1 MWASFSRALADDMNG
16 NAKEA
21 SEAYVSA
28 LAASSASADPTA
40 PLVAWVAV
48 RLLQDLR
55 TSVSDLYDRH
65 RAVLDGLLDRPMHLG
80 WRAVAEL
87 QEWRAADGYAR
98 SAETDA
104 SYDAEIVRRT
114 GCAGIV
120 RLAGPFGHGVPQDRS
135 ASFPAERPGPWPSA
149 WPPDAMRGSIP
160 RVLSVSQQRCL
171 AVADEQVQDGV
182 FYAESFFVTQ
192 GERDLIVA
200 VQGAVAIWIDDHL
213 VLTRAIEE
221 WGSWQR
227 FGVHVRVA
235 DGRHRILARVL
246 SAMASVRFLNPDG
259 TAAGVAVDGV
269 PAAPYSM
276 ARPRTLADP
285 NPIDAITRAAA
296 AGRDVAR
303 DAPIEGA
310 LAAYAAH
317 SEQMDDVASAIMLPL
332 SEPPDAAPLA
342 LELASEF
349 CVGDPSLSQDVRS
362 SRERTLRERAL
373 SADKTLWRSQ
383 IRAILDTARKQGL
396 ADAVEPLQSLAKTVP
411 AEPQVVEQLAQV
423 YAQLGWRTERLHA
436 LMDLT
441 ERFPD
446 DVSAL
451 LAYLDALDDDGP
463 PDEAERVAARIRRL
477 DPTAEVDLD
486 RALGRHDYATAIHEL
501 QRLAKRSP
509 KDRQLAARLAEV
521 LARSGDSAAAVRQI
535 ETALTKQPLN
545 SDARFRLADRRL
557 AGGESGAL
565 RRALAAA
572 LQVGAPHDDLRAA
585 IDLVE
590 GATNLEPYREDGLA
604 VIREFQDWER
614 SGHHLDGTSAR
625 ILDYGA
631 IWVHDDGSSD
641 MLEHEIQK
649 IQSQE
654 AINAESEAELPTG
667 LILRMRV
674 VKVDGRVLEPEPVA
688 GKATLT
694 LPHLDIGDFVE
705 IEHIT
710 REPND
715 GAKGHQYHSPH
726 WFFREADKG
735 YWRSKFIVVVPGD
748 KPVEVE
754 TYGHVPPPKMTREGH
769 FVSYHWRVDLSP
781 PAELEPDSPPITEF
795 LPSVRVGW
803 GVSLNAT
810 LARVVDVAWDAAPV
824 DPRVRDKALS
834 IVLGVSPASI
844 DDRARRLYRWVVE
857 NIQDGKDSDGRRVVM
872 GGSGSRQAAFRYLLR
887 SIGIDSQLALVKN
900 RLAAPPLGAMSEVEM
915 YDALVMRLAT
925 DHGIRWLTV
934 HDKFAPYGYVP
945 AELRDQSAII
955 LVPDMPHEVVH
966 ATGALDG
973 VAYDGSASLHE
984 DGSAQMDLDVTF
996 TGSRA
1001 IAWRSALDQV
1011 APSKSVDFV
1020 ERELIA
1026 PFFDGGHVR
1035 EMKVEAAHTLD
1046 QPLVL
1051 HVRADVPELA
1061 KLDRRGLA
1069 VRPPFAPPLAHFA
1082 ALPSR
1087 QTPLLRRTSWHVEV
1101 RIRVA
1106 LPDLLRAR
1114 SDVLP
1119 WRDIYGDAVV
1129 SVADKAEPHSIR
1141 FDRVIDI
1148 PAGRV
1153 APGEPYAA
1161 WQNFVRRAGDLI
1173 GREILVSK

>member
-1 MWASFSRALADDMNG
+1 
-16 NAKEA
+16 
-21 SEAYVSA
+21 
-28 LAASSASADPTA
+28 
-40 PLVAWVAV
+40 
-48 RLLQDLR
+48 
-55 TSVSDLYDRH
+55 
-65 RAVLDGLLDRPMHLG
+65 
-80 WRAVAEL
+80 
-87 QEWRAADGYAR
+87 
-98 SAETDA
+98 
-104 SYDAEIVRRT
+104 
-114 GCAGIV
+114 
-120 RLAGPFGHGVPQDRS
+120 
-135 ASFPAERPGPWPSA
+135 
-149 WPPDAMRGSIP
+149 
-160 RVLSVSQQRCL
+160 
-171 AVADEQVQDGV
+171 VQDGV
-182 FYAESFFVTQ
+182 FYAESFFATQ
-192 GERDLIVA
+192 GDRDLIVA
-200 VQGAVAIWIDDHL
+200 VQGAVAIWIDDTL
-213 VLTRAIEE
+213 VLTRALEE

-227 FGVHVRVA
+227 FGVHIRVA
-235 DGRHRILARVL
+235 EGRHRVLARVL
-246 SAMASVRFLNPDG
+246 SAMASVRILNPDG

-276 ARPRTLADP
+276 QRPRSLSDP
-285 NPIDAITRAAA
+285 NPIEAVTRAVA
-296 AGRDVAR
+296 AGHDVAR
-303 DAPIEGA
+303 DSPVEGA

-317 SEQMDDVASAIMLPL
+317 SEQMDDVASALMEPL
-332 SEPPDAAPLA
+332 SDPSDAAPLA

-349 CVGDPSLSQDVRS
+349 CAGDPSLSQDARS
-362 SRERTLRERAL
+362 SRERALRERAL
-373 SADKTLWRSQ
+373 TADKNLWRSQ
-383 IRAILDTARKQGL
+383 LRAILDTAHQQGL
-396 ADAVEPLQSLAKTVP
+396 ADAVAPLQALAKKVP
-411 AEPQVVEQLAQV
+411 AEPQVLEQLAQV

-446 DVSAL
+446 DVPAL
-451 LAYLDALDDDGP
+451 LAYLDALDNDGP
-463 PDEAERVAARIRRL
+463 PSESDRVAARVKRL

-486 RALGRHDYATAIHEL
+486 RALGRHDYGAAIHEL
-501 QRLAKRSP
+501 ERLAKRSP
-509 KDRQLAARLAEV
+509 KDRQLTARLAEV
-521 LARSGDSAAAVRQI
+521 LARSGDAAAAAREI
-535 ETALTKQPLN
+535 ETALAKQPLN
-545 SDARFRLADRRL
+545 ADARFRLADRRF
-557 AGGESGAL
+557 ASGDSGAL
-565 RRALAAA
+565 RRALATA

-590 GATNLEPYREDGLA
+590 GATTLEPYRRDGLA
-604 VIREFQDWER
+604 VIHEFQDWER
-614 SGHHLDGTSAR
+614 SGHRLDGTSAR

-667 LILRMRV
+667 LILRLRV

-715 GAKGHQYHSPH
+715 GAKGRQYHSPH

-735 YWRSKFIVVVPGD
+735 YWRSEFIVVVPSD
-748 KPVEVE
+748 KPLDVE
-754 TYGHVPPPKMTREGH
+754 TYGHVPPPQIRHEGQ
-769 FVSYHWRVDLSP
+769 FVERRWRVDLSP

-803 GVSLNAT
+803 GVSLDTT
-810 LARVVDVAWDAAPV
+810 LARIVDVAWDAAPL
-824 DPRVRDKALS
+824 DPRVRKKALS
-834 IVLGVSPASI
+834 IVLGVPTTSV
-844 DDRARRLYRWVVE
+844 DERARRLYRWVVE

-887 SIGIDSQLALVKN
+887 SVGIESHLALAKN

-915 YDALVMRLAT
+915 YDALVMRLST
-925 DHGIRWLTV
+925 DRGTRWLTV

-945 AELRDQSAII
+945 AELRDQPAVV
-955 LVPDMPHEVVH
+955 LAPDMPREVVR

-973 VAYDGSASLHE
+973 VAYDGSAALRE
-984 DGSAQMDLDVTF
+984 DGSAQIDLAVTF

-1001 IAWRSALDQV
+1001 IAWRSAFDQV
-1011 APSKSVDFV
+1011 APSKAVDFV

-1026 PFFDGGHVR
+1026 SFFDGGHVR
-1035 EMKVEAAHTLD
+1035 DMKIEGAHVLD

-1061 KLDRRGLA
+1061 KLDPRGLA
-1069 VRPPFAPPLAHFA
+1069 IRPPFAPALAHFA

-1101 RIRVA
+1101 RIRLV
-1106 LPDLLRAR
+1106 LPDSLRLRSDLLR
-1114 SDVLP
+1114 S
-1119 WRDIYGDAVV
+1119 RDTYGDAVV
-1129 SVADKAEPHSIR
+1129 VVSDSAEPRLIR

-1161 WQNFVRRAGDLI
+1161 WQSFVRRAGDLI
-1173 GREILVSK
+1173 GREVLVSK